1 MRRTRGSTLVA
12 AALGTVLLC
21 ACGGPTKFVDPEAD
35 MPYYETVAIV
45 PFTNL
50 APDRAAGLRVTD
62 VFYAELLRRDFAI
75 VLEPGQFDAAM
86 RKVRGGTPITN
97 TWSQAELARLGEE
110 TGVQGLFLGTVR
122 DYEMVREGR
131 KSFPLVCLEV
141 RLVDTGTGRV
151 VWSASD
157 TQKGGPGFPILGFGE
172 THTLG
177 EMTAKVCQDLL
188 STLP

>member
-1 MRRTRGSTLVA
+1 MRRTTATRLA
-12 AALGTVLLC
+12 AAAIGTALLC
-21 ACGGPTKFVDPEAD
+21 ACSGPTRFVDPEAD
-35 MPYYETVAIV
+35 LPYYETVAIV
-45 PFTNL
+45 PFTTL
-50 APDRAAGLRVTD
+50 AQDRAAGLRVTD
-62 VFYAELLRRDFAI
+62 VFYGELLRRDFAL

-86 RKVRGGTPITN
+86 RKVRGGTSVTN
-97 TWSQAELARLGEE
+97 PWSQAELSRLGEE
-110 TGVQGLFLGTVR
+110 TGIQGIFMGTVR

-131 KSFPLVCLEV
+131 KSFPLVCLEA